1 MPGRRKSCTK
11 AAPPVILA
19 GMSMRGADLPT
30 ILCCAVRFRGEFTVT
45 DLAAVRRMDD
55 AIRDLER
62 VSGGAEL
69 LGGEVN
75 EQGAHLGARHAQRGA
90 ALLDRLATGGL
101 PLIRSPAGVAR
112 DHRDAPQRH
121 LELLGSDLGERRH
134 DALP

>member
-30 ILCCAVRFRGEFTVT
+30 ILCCA
-45 DLAAVRRMDD
+45 
-55 AIRDLER
+55 
-62 VSGGAEL
+62 
-69 LGGEVN
+69 
-75 EQGAHLGARHAQRGA
+75 
-90 ALLDRLATGGL
+90 
-101 PLIRSPAGVAR
+101 AGVAR

-134 DALP
+134 DALPELDLAGEYGDAAVGIDAQPGIKRAVGLQAAGEPRRVLPEHYFWNEAE